1 MTLHERRP
9 TGVAFPKI
17 PIFPLPNVV
26 FFPKVFLPLHIFEE
40 RYKCLIHD
48 ALRRDQKIG
57 MILLQEGWE
66 RDYFGAPP
74 VHHIGC
80 VGKIEAHEKLPQG
93 RFNIL
98 LRGLSRFKI
107 ADFVQEDPYRIARVR
122 LLDDDPLLLETDQQM
137 HERKAFLNQFL
148 RYLNEVLGVELEE
161 HKLDRTASLESVVNQ
176 VAAVLDIPIVQK
188 QQLLEMSGVAKRYGI
203 VRGIIDERL
212 FHAAKLRNVVRHI
225 RVIPDDPS
233 LN

>member
-1 MTLHERRP
+1 MTLRERRP
-9 TGVAFPKI
+9 TGVTLPKI

-66 RDYFGAPP
+66 RDYFGVPA
-74 VHHIGC
+74 VHQIGC

-148 RYLNEVLGVELEE
+148 RYLTEVLGIELEE

-176 VAAVLDIPIVQK
+176 VAAVLDIPIGQK

>member
-1 MTLHERRP
+1 MTLRERRP
-9 TGVAFPKI
+9 TGVTLPTI

-40 RYKCLIHD
+40 RYKCMIHD

-74 VHHIGC
+74 VHQIGC

-107 ADFVQEDPYRIARVR
+107 ADFVQEDPYRIARIR

-137 HERKAFLNQFL
+137 HEREAFLNQFL

-161 HKLDRTASLESVVNQ
+161 HKLDRTASLEAVVNQ